1 MEEKWEAERQQLQEE
16 IVQLRSDINWK
27 DRELEASRGEGVGAS
42 SSAESEITQLKAEL
56 DHAKETIRELQS
68 THGELEGQ
76 SPGVDVE
83 ASLRLEA
90 MVREKTT
97 ALQYA
102 VDESLQLQ
110 TTIREKESA
119 LWEKETALVKSE
131 SRAEGLQEQVKAL
144 RSPLQTDPRRRV
156 ELRLNEEI
164 GKRKKAETELRLLK
178 EVRGV
183 CVSIF
188 WAGVYTVRVQSS
200 CNNCTQGGG
209 GEWNLGTRL
218 HVRGVHVF
226 RRARKQG
233 GGGRISKEGTVN

>member
-16 IVQLRSDINWK
+16 IAELRSAINWK

-42 SSAESEITQLKAEL
+42 SSAESEITRLKAEL

-68 THGELEGQ
+68 THSELEGQ

-90 MVREKTT
+90 VVREKTT
-97 ALQYA
+97 ALQSA
-102 VDESLQLQ
+102 VEESLQLR

-119 LWEKETALVKSE
+119 LWEKETALVRSE
-131 SRAEGLQEQVKAL
+131 SRAEGLQEQVKVL
-144 RSPLQTDPRRRV
+144 RSPLQTDPKKRV

-164 GKRKKAETELRLLK
+164 GKRKEAEIELSLLK

-183 CVSIF
+183 CISVF
-188 WAGVYTVRVQSS
+188 WVGVYMVWV
-200 CNNCTQGGG
+200 
-209 GEWNLGTRL
+209 
-218 HVRGVHVF
+218 
-226 RRARKQG
+226 
-233 GGGRISKEGTVN
+233 